1 MSQAQTQAGSMAGLK
16 PQEVAFWL
24 GKAVEWGQAESPDTQ
39 RDTCLHMGPLRAF
52 LQLLLT
58 HIPTW
63 SSTTETMRTVPF
75 IGQFLGRLC
84 WNPYVTA
91 DAESRS
97 LLFQSLWSLYSEEPH
112 NAVERKANQWIR
124 NLLCQLATEE
134 EDSATYVLLKHM
146 GLPPKEYN
154 LKVLRKMVWLLVE
167 EVGESC
173 SSLADPNQRCSCDSV
188 LAASVA
194 CVPLVTCPETA
205 PLIGALLQ
213 RPVTCDKAALSQDF
227 LDAVS
232 SAYSRK
238 CVSLEAQ
245 AVVSLWCHSLASLE
259 GAVMSLLDSVLSN
272 PASIPHNL
280 EHTITH
286 SLLPKAC
293 SQHGSIFLIVNDIF
307 RSMLVQVEGNQT
319 VLSLIHT
326 FTLCFLRELAA
337 MQPQECVSLKAF
349 FPHTPQSLLAPLLTH
364 PSDMAQEAWPEH
376 LAWVTASLQRLTEE
390 EEEEE
395 GNRGQCGVF
404 EAWFLL
410 VQCANWVEVA
420 SQLLVSARPQDCGPL
435 LWLLTFYHHPTN
447 QGHHR
452 TQQLVAARAV
462 WDHLRSLF
470 LLSAPPLPADQ
481 LQLLVELMSA
491 VPQQPS
497 LDSLLVA
504 SLLVNFAVFS
514 HNPLSGAREIVHMV
528 VQQSGLVREAVCV
541 LNMVELRL
549 NRERSSCSLTDRVK
563 PRTRALHD
571 TLTHMAQHD
580 THTHMV
586 QHDTHTDT
594 QPLWQRWDTHTAV
607 PGCSTNQTL

>member
-1 MSQAQTQAGSMAGLK
+1 MGFRSKTAQHFSPCCCPSPNRTMSQAQTGSMAGLK

-24 GKAVEWGQAESPDTQ
+24 GKAVEWGQTESPDTQ
-39 RDTCLHMGPLRAF
+39 RDTCLHLGPLRAF

-58 HIPTW
+58 DIHMR
-63 SSTTETMRTVPF
+63 SSTTETMRTIPF

-84 WNPYVTA
+84 WNPYVTV

-97 LLFQSLWSLYSEEPH
+97 LLLQSLWSLYSEEPH

-124 NLLCQLATEE
+124 NVLCQLATEE
-134 EDSATYVLLKHM
+134 ENSATHMLVKHM

-154 LKVLRKMVWLLVE
+154 VKVLRKMVWLLVE

-245 AVVSLWCHSLASLE
+245 AVVSLWCHNLASLE

-272 PASIPHNL
+272 PAFILHNL
-280 EHTITH
+280 QSTITH

-319 VLSLIHT
+319 LLSLIHT
-326 FTLCFLRELAA
+326 FTICFLRELAA
-337 MQPQECVSLKAF
+337 LQPQECVSLKAF

-364 PSDMAQEAWPEH
+364 PSEMAQEAWPEH
-376 LAWVTASLQRLTEE
+376 LAWITASLQRLTEE

-410 VQCANWVEVA
+410 VQCADWLEVA
-420 SQLLVSARPQDCGPL
+420 NQLLVSARPQDCGPL

-447 QGHHR
+447 RGHHR
-452 TQQLVAARAV
+452 TQQLVAAREV

-470 LLSAPPLPADQ
+470 LLSAPPLPADR
-481 LQLLVELMSA
+481 LQSLAELMSA

-497 LDSLLVA
+497 LDSLLVV
-504 SLLVNFAVFS
+504 SLLGNFAVFS
-514 HNPLSGAREIVHMV
+514 HNPLSGAREILRMV
-528 VQQSGLVREAVCV
+528 VQRSGLVREAVCV
-541 LNMVELRL
+541 LDMVELRL
-549 NRERSSCSLTDRVK
+549 NRERASSSLTDRVTL
-563 PRTRALHD
+563 RTRALRG

-580 THTHMV
+580 THTHG
-586 QHDTHTDT
+586 TT
-594 QPLWQRWDTHTAV
+594 
-607 PGCSTNQTL
+607 

>member
-1 MSQAQTQAGSMAGLK
+1 MHTIVYCSIFLMWEPTEHFLSSQN
-16 PQEVAFWL
+16 V
-24 GKAVEWGQAESPDTQ
+24 
-39 RDTCLHMGPLRAF
+39 
-52 LQLLLT
+52 
-58 HIPTW
+58 
-63 SSTTETMRTVPF
+63 
-75 IGQFLGRLC
+75 
-84 WNPYVTA
+84 
-91 DAESRS
+91 
-97 LLFQSLWSLYSEEPH
+97 
-112 NAVERKANQWIR
+112 
-124 NLLCQLATEE
+124 LCQLATEE
-134 EDSATYVLLKHM
+134 EDSATHMLVKHM

-154 LKVLRKMVWLLVE
+154 VKVLRKLVWLLVE

-173 SSLADPNQRCSCDSV
+173 SGLADPNQRCSCDSV

-245 AVVSLWCHSLASLE
+245 AVVSLWCHNLASLE

-272 PASIPHNL
+272 PACIPHNL
-280 EHTITH
+280 ENTITH

-319 VLSLIHT
+319 LLSLIHT
-326 FTLCFLRELAA
+326 FTICFLRELAA
-337 MQPQECVSLKAF
+337 LQPQECVSLKAF

-364 PSDMAQEAWPEH
+364 PSEMAQEAWPEH
-376 LAWVTASLQRLTEE
+376 LAWITASLQRLT

-410 VQCANWVEVA
+410 VQCADWLEVA
-420 SQLLVSARPQDCGPL
+420 NQLLVSARPQDCGPL

-447 QGHHR
+447 RGHQR
-452 TQQLVAARAV
+452 TQQLVAAREV

-470 LLSAPPLPADQ
+470 LLSAPPLPADR
-481 LQLLVELMSA
+481 LQSLAELMSA

-497 LDSLLVA
+497 LDSLLVV
-504 SLLVNFAVFS
+504 SLLGNFAVFS
-514 HNPLSGAREIVHMV
+514 HNPLSGAREIVRMV
-528 VQQSGLVREAVCV
+528 VQRSGLVREAVCV

-549 NRERSSCSLTDRVK
+549 NRERASSSLTDRVTL
-563 PRTRALHD
+563 RTRALRG

-580 THTHMV
+580 THTHG
-586 QHDTHTDT
+586 TT
-594 QPLWQRWDTHTAV
+594 
-607 PGCSTNQTL
+607 

>member
-1 MSQAQTQAGSMAGLK
+1 MWEPTEHCFLSSQ
-16 PQEVAFWL
+16 
-24 GKAVEWGQAESPDTQ
+24 
-39 RDTCLHMGPLRAF
+39 
-52 LQLLLT
+52 
-58 HIPTW
+58 
-63 SSTTETMRTVPF
+63 
-75 IGQFLGRLC
+75 
-84 WNPYVTA
+84 
-91 DAESRS
+91 
-97 LLFQSLWSLYSEEPH
+97 
-112 NAVERKANQWIR
+112 

-232 SAYSRK
+232 CAYSRK

-259 GAVMSLLDSVLSN
+259 GAVMSLLDS
-272 PASIPHNL
+272 
-280 EHTITH
+280 
-286 SLLPKAC
+286 PKAC

-319 VLSLIHT
+319 
-326 FTLCFLRELAA
+326 
-337 MQPQECVSLKAF
+337 ECVSLKAF

-580 THTHMV
+580 THTH
-586 QHDTHTDT
+586 THGTT
-594 QPLWQRWDTHTAV
+594 
-607 PGCSTNQTL
+607 